1 MKTLEVNG
9 KLIPLKIGLK
19 SLMLLNETPNLRAEE
34 NADFILY
41 CILLSNDPNI
51 KMDDLRG
58 LTLSAGDRVKLA
70 RELLEQPRPTTE
82 QINSLYCS
90 AVGEIGISP
99 EAVWSMTEEE
109 ITLAYEGYMKRQEL
123 TANLMLLAL
132 RKASNGAWS
141 EIRLLEDKG
150 YSIGTEEERLA
161 VFANLKI

>member
-41 CILLSNDPNI
+41 CVLLSNDPNI

-70 RELLEQPRPTTE
+70 RELLE
-82 QINSLYCS
+82 
-90 AVGEIGISP
+90 
-99 EAVWSMTEEE
+99 
-109 ITLAYEGYMKRQEL
+109 
-123 TANLMLLAL
+123 
-132 RKASNGAWS
+132 
-141 EIRLLEDKG
+141 
-150 YSIGTEEERLA
+150 
-161 VFANLKI
+161 